1 MSQSPATVIRRL
13 PAMRLARDSARRI
26 REPPPPGAPPIS
38 NARIAVATL
47 LVAETMFFSGL
58 IGAYL
63 VFRVG
68 TPVWPPPNLP
78 RLPMVVTWINTLVL
92 MASAITMVRAARAA
106 RRDDARALKRGLAAT
121 AVLGLTFLAVQG
133 SEWARLIQHGL
144 TISSGSYGATFYTL
158 IGLHAAHVMGAVTW
172 LGVVWW
178 WARRGHF
185 AGGRDTAVDACTIYW
200 VFVCVLW
207 LALFALVYTW

>member
-1 MSQSPATVIRRL
+1 MAVHRL
-13 PAMRLARDSARRI
+13 PTVRLVRESARRVK
-26 REPPPPGAPPIS
+26 EPPPPPSAPPIS
-38 NARIAVATL
+38 NARIAMATL

-68 TPVWPPPNLP
+68 TPVWPPANLP
-78 RLPMVVTWINTLVL
+78 RLPMAVTWINTLVL
-92 MASAITMVRAARAA
+92 MASGITMVGAARAA
-106 RRDDARALKRGLAAT
+106 RRDDARALRRGLAAT
-121 AVLGLTFLAVQG
+121 AVLGVTFLAVQG

-144 TISSGSYGATFYTL
+144 TISSGSYGGTFYTL
-158 IGLHAAHVMGAVTW
+158 IGMHAAHVVFAVTW
-172 LGVVWW
+172 LGIVWW

-185 AGGRDTAVDACTIYW
+185 AGGRDTAVEVCTIYW

-207 LALFALVYTW
+207 LVLFALVYTW